1 MSKWLNRNIA
11 AMGFTSLF
19 SDFSHEMTTVVLPT
33 FLTSLGG
40 SPATLGF
47 IEGVANASTSF
58 MKFLAGW
65 SSDIFKRR
73 KPFAVLGYILTAL
86 GVGFLAI
93 ATRWQ
98 QVLFDRALAWAGKGL
113 RKPPRD
119 ALLVESTQPAY
130 YGRVFGFHR
139 AMDTIGG
146 VLGPASAFFLI
157 KYVSLRTLF
166 MIAFIPGVLSVI
178 AMFLVKEA
186 PFHFEDQKPFE
197 GSRIGQLPRNFRIF
211 CIAVA
216 FYGIGKFADSM
227 LILRATQLL
236 TPGYGLLAASST
248 VILLYIIR
256 NVMYASFSY
265 PVGAL
270 ADRVGKRHVLTV
282 GYLLAAIA
290 SFGLMFPYASVLWLG
305 AVFMLIGLSLAI
317 TDGLEKGVAA
327 DLIPLGIHGTGYG
340 VLAALNGITAFVSS
354 SLVGLLWTAVSP
366 YAGFGLSA
374 ISCLLAACVVGLY
387 VRRD

>member
-1 MSKWLNRNIA
+1 MAKWLNRNIA

-47 IEGVANASTSF
+47 IEGVADAATSF

-65 SSDIFKRR
+65 YSDVIKRR
-73 KPFAVLGYILTAL
+73 KPFATLGYALTAI
-86 GVGFLAI
+86 GVGLLAI

-98 QVLFDRALAWAGKGL
+98 HVLVDRAVAWAGKGL

-146 VLGPASAFFLI
+146 VLGPACAYLLI
-157 KYVSLRTLF
+157 NYVSLRTLF

-178 AMFLVKEA
+178 GMLLVKEPA
-186 PFHFEDQKPFE
+186 THHKEEKKFE
-197 GSRIGQLPRNFRIF
+197 GSRLKQLPATFRIF
-211 CIAVA
+211 CAAVG
-216 FYGIGKFADSM
+216 FYGVGKFADSM
-227 LILRATQLL
+227 LILRATQLM
-236 TPGYGLLAASST
+236 TPAYGLLGASST
-248 VILLYIIR
+248 VILLYIAR
-256 NVMYASFSY
+256 NVMYASLSY

-270 ADRVGKRHVLTV
+270 ADRIGKRMVLV
-282 GYLLAAIA
+282 FGYLFAALA
-290 SFGLMFPYASVLWLG
+290 SVGLMFPYSGIMWL
-305 AVFMLIGLSLAI
+305 ALLFALIGLSLAI

-327 DLIPLGIHGTGYG
+327 DLIPSHVLGTGYG
-340 VLAALNGITAFVSS
+340 MLAMINGVTAFISS
-354 SLVGLLWTAVSP
+354 SLIGFLWANVSAI
-366 YAGFGLSA
+366 AGFGLSA
-374 ISCLLAACVVGLY
+374 GAFLMAAIVVAFF
-387 VRRD
+387 VRGD